1 MESPIA
7 SVSRWALATI
17 ALSVVSVALGLLAAN
32 FDTFPL
38 DRSVTAWF
46 YDIGGWYEPLA
57 QLTNRYDVV
66 LAAAIGVAGS
76 GVLLTRGDVATASLF
91 PLAAGGRLLIGAAKD
106 AVDRPRPAVF
116 DTRADFGDSSFPS
129 GHVMTA
135 VAIFGLLF
143 LLAPLLVPMR
153 LVLPLRLVAVVVV
166 LLHAV
171 GRMWAGVHW
180 FSDTYG
186 SVVWM
191 AAVLC
196 GLMTARAW
204 WGKANRASPSSED
217 ARF

>member
-1 MESPIA
+1 LESPIA

-66 LAAAIGVAGS
+66 LAAAAGVAGV
-76 GVLLTRGDVATASLF
+76 GLLLTRSELTAATLF
-91 PLAAGGRLLIGAAKD
+91 PLAAGGRLLLGAGKA
-106 AVDRPRPAVF
+106 AVERPRPAVF

-135 VAIFGLLF
+135 VAMFGLWF
-143 LLAPLLVPMR
+143 LLAPRLVPARFVTPVR
-153 LVLPLRLVAVVVV
+153 LVTFVVV

-204 WGKANRASPSSED
+204 WGKARRASPSSED
-217 ARF
+217 ARL